1 MEQNLFTEGVRPGS
15 VTTPEE
21 VHMLICYI
29 FREAGQPVTLDQANE
44 VLQRQSL
51 VNYFEFAEAAE
62 RLIRMGHLRPAE
74 NGRYTLSPE
83 GEKLADTFRQKLPAA
98 VRERAQRALDDVLT
112 LLRRQQENK
121 VRVKKVG
128 DGCEITLTITDIGSD
143 LMSLTLF
150 LPTEKECE
158 QVRRRFLNDPALLY
172 KGTMALLTGDMETF
186 GENINLSTAKKKKKG
201 RFAGISERTFFTG
214 KKSFPV
220 GFSPRP
226 NKSRAFR
233 PHRSNRGAGL
243 YFLPIM

>member
-15 VTTPEE
+15 ETTPEE

-29 FREAGQPVTLDQANE
+29 FREADQPVTLDQVNE

-62 RLIRMGHLRPAE
+62 LLIRMGHLQSQQ
-74 NGRYTLSPE
+74 NGCYVLSEE
-83 GEKLADTFRQKLPAA
+83 GKALADTFRDKLPPA

-121 VRVKKVG
+121 VRVNKVG
-128 DGCEITLTITDIGSD
+128 DGWQITLTITDIGSD

-158 QVRRRFLNDPALLY
+158 QVRRRFLNDPMLLY

-186 GENINLSTAKKKKKG
+186 GDLTPSG
-201 RFAGISERTFFTG
+201 RDLFI
-214 KKSFPV
+214 
-220 GFSPRP
+220 
-226 NKSRAFR
+226 
-233 PHRSNRGAGL
+233 
-243 YFLPIM
+243 

>member
-1 MEQNLFTEGVRPGS
+1 MRPGS

-29 FREAGQPVTLDQANE
+29 FREAKQPVTLDQVNE
-44 VLQRQSL
+44 VLQRQAL

-62 RLIRMGHLRPAE
+62 RLIRMGHLQPQE
-74 NGRYTLSPE
+74 NDRYVLSDE
-83 GEKLADTFRQKLPAA
+83 GAVLADTFRQKLPPA
-98 VRERAQRALDDVLT
+98 VRERAQKALDDVLT

-128 DGCEITLTITDIGSD
+128 DGYQITLTITDIGSD
-143 LMSLTLF
+143 LMSLSLF

-186 GENINLSTAKKKKKG
+186 GDLTP
-201 RFAGISERTFFTG
+201 SERDLF
-214 KKSFPV
+214 
-220 GFSPRP
+220 
-226 NKSRAFR
+226 
-233 PHRSNRGAGL
+233 
-243 YFLPIM
+243 I

>member
-51 VNYFEFAEAAE
+51 VNYFEFAVLVRSDLKGLGLGR
-62 RLIRMGHLRPAE
+62 RLL
-74 NGRYTLSPE
+74 
-83 GEKLADTFRQKLPAA
+83 EK
-98 VRERAQRALDDVLT
+98 
-112 LLRRQQENK
+112 RQQENK

-128 DGCEITLTITDIGSD
+128 DGYEITLTITDIGSD

-186 GENINLSTAKKKKKG
+186 GDLTPSG
-201 RFAGISERTFFTG
+201 RDLFI
-214 KKSFPV
+214 
-220 GFSPRP
+220 
-226 NKSRAFR
+226 
-233 PHRSNRGAGL
+233 
-243 YFLPIM
+243 

>member
-128 DGCEITLTITDIGSD
+128 DGYEITLTITDIGSD

-172 KGTMALLTGDMETF
+172 KGTMAGIF
-186 GENINLSTAKKKKKG
+186 LSKP
-201 RFAGISERTFFTG
+201 S
-214 KKSFPV
+214 
-220 GFSPRP
+220 
-226 NKSRAFR
+226 
-233 PHRSNRGAGL
+233 
-243 YFLPIM
+243 

>member
-128 DGCEITLTITDIGSD
+128 DGYEITLTITDIGSD

-150 LPTEKECE
+150 LPTEKVCE

-186 GENINLSTAKKKKKG
+186 GDLTPSG
-201 RFAGISERTFFTG
+201 RDLFI
-214 KKSFPV
+214 
-220 GFSPRP
+220 
-226 NKSRAFR
+226 
-233 PHRSNRGAGL
+233 
-243 YFLPIM
+243 

>member
-112 LLRRQQENK
+112 LLRRQQP
-121 VRVKKVG
+121 V
-128 DGCEITLTITDIGSD
+128 
-143 LMSLTLF
+143 
-150 LPTEKECE
+150 
-158 QVRRRFLNDPALLY
+158 
-172 KGTMALLTGDMETF
+172 
-186 GENINLSTAKKKKKG
+186 
-201 RFAGISERTFFTG
+201 AG
-214 KKSFPV
+214 K
-220 GFSPRP
+220 
-226 NKSRAFR
+226 
-233 PHRSNRGAGL
+233 
-243 YFLPIM
+243 